1 MQVGFE
7 IMSTGEEVTWQEVS
21 RLGATI
27 LGSIPAIVTTVP
39 AAPVLGVSVIVNV
52 ALALGASQRIMMTNN
67 TAAMILVNRGR
78 IILRQLGRKYATL
91 GQQ

>member
-1 MQVGFE
+1 VQVGFE

-39 AAPVLGVSVIVNV
+39 AAPVLGVSVIVNA
-52 ALALGASQRIMMTNN
+52 ALAFGASQRITVTNN
-67 TAAMILVNRGR
+67 TTEMIPVNRSR
-78 IILRQLGRKYATL
+78 IIPEQLGRKPATL
-91 GQQ
+91 GRQ